1 MSGHLVEKLREVA
14 QPSIISGIVAA
25 GGAVYLYGVDSSQK
39 IPFFGLGEV
48 NSLLAIGGTV
58 AGSVMVSEVLHDTVL
73 PMIPDNKYINAENR
87 LLAPILA
94 GGSTYLL
101 LRTGVSED
109 TSIVNALILGGGS
122 AIAGKYISNSI
133 MNRM

>member
-1 MSGHLVEKLREVA
+1 MSNLTEKLREVA
-14 QPSIISGIVAA
+14 QPSIISGVIAA
-25 GGAVYLYGVDSSQK
+25 GGAVYLYGVDSSNK

-58 AGSVMVSEVLHDTVL
+58 AGSVAVSEILHDTVL
-73 PMIPDNKYINAENR
+73 TWIPHNQYVNAENR

-101 LRTGVSED
+101 LREGVSQD
-109 TSIVNALILGGGS
+109 TSIMNAFVLGAGS
-122 AIAGKYISNSI
+122 AVVGKYASDMVS
-133 MNRM
+133 NRM